1 MINRKFTFY
10 NQKSARTMMKR
21 VFSLITAIVIGTNL
35 LFAQSVDQGRKFLYY
50 DRTKSAKETFEKLI
64 AANPN
69 NIEAV
74 YWLGQTYLEDK
85 DSVAAKNLYQKTLAT
100 NGNAPLLLVGMGQIE
115 LMEGKT
121 DDARQRFETAIN
133 LTKGKDVDVFNA
145 VGHANVAAKSGDARY
160 AIEKLNQ
167 ATQVKRFNDPNTYII
182 MGNAYR
188 KLLEGG
194 NAVQSYQKALA
205 IDPKNAAAKYSI
217 GKIYLTQNNPEFFLP
232 AFEESVTLDPAYA
245 PGYFELFYYWY
256 FRDVNKA
263 AEYLNKYV
271 ANTDQ
276 GPKVEYLQTDFTY
289 AKGDFAG
296 ARTKAQGL
304 IQQYGDKV
312 NPRMYRMLAYTSDTL
327 GDLNAAKDAML
338 TYLKKADKEEIL
350 PADYIELAN
359 INSKLPNGTEEAFAN
374 FDQAIQMDTVQANK
388 VKYTQQAAALA
399 KKLGNRNQEAIFLGK
414 AYQMEKD
421 PSQTDLYNWGM
432 AHYQAKNYKT
442 ADSIFCN
449 IYQTK
454 YPEEIYGYLWC
465 ARTKQA
471 QDTAMTLGLAV
482 DAYKLLAEKAA
493 VLDSGKYKSQA
504 VASYFYLV
512 QYYNDVK
519 KDRETAIEY
528 LDKVLE
534 VDPTNADA
542 TRIKDLLTRA
552 GKQPANK
559 PKSSGGPTT
568 KKS

>member
-1 MINRKFTFY
+1 
-10 NQKSARTMMKR
+10 MMKK
-21 VFSLITAIVIGTNL
+21 VFSLIAMVVISTNL

-50 DRTKSAKETFEKLI
+50 DRTKSAKETFDKMI

-74 YWLGQTYLEDK
+74 YWLGQTYLKDK
-85 DSVAAKNLYQKTLAT
+85 DSAAAKDLYQKTLAT

-133 LTKGKDVDVFNA
+133 LTKGRNIDVFNA
-145 VGHANVAAKSGDARY
+145 IGEANVSAKPGDARY

-167 ATQVKRFNDPNTYII
+167 ATQVKRFNDPNTYLI
-182 MGNAYR
+182 MGDAYR
-188 KLLEGG
+188 KLMEGG
-194 NAVQSYQKALA
+194 NAVQAYQKALA
-205 IDPKNAAAKYSI
+205 IDPKLAAAKFKI
-217 GKIYLTQNNPEFFLP
+217 GKIYETQGNTEFFLP
-232 AFEESVTLDPAYA
+232 AYEEATVMDPAYTPA
-245 PGYFELFYYWY
+245 YYDLFYYWY
-256 FRDVNKA
+256 SRDVNKA
-263 AEYLNKYV
+263 AEYLDKYI

-276 GPKVEYLQTDFTY
+276 GPEVEYLQTYFTY
-289 AKGDFAG
+289 AKADFAG
-296 ARTKAQGL
+296 ARTKAQSL
-304 IQQYGDKV
+304 VQQYGEKV
-312 NPRMYRMLAYTSDTL
+312 NPRMFRLIAYTSDTL
-327 GDLNAAKDAML
+327 GDLNAAKEAMN
-338 TYLKKADKEEIL
+338 TFLKKAPVEDHL

-359 INSKLPNGTEEAFAN
+359 INSKLPEGQEEAFAN
-374 FDQAIQMDTVQANK
+374 FQQAIAMDTAVANK

-399 KKLGNRNQEAIFLGK
+399 KKQGNRNQEAVFLGK
-414 AYQMEKD
+414 AYQLD
-421 PSQTDLYNWGM
+421 PNPSQTDLYNWGM
-432 AHYQAKNYKT
+432 AHYQATNYKT

-449 IYQTK
+449 VYQTK

-471 QDTAMTLGLAV
+471 QDTAMTQGLAV

-512 QYYNDVK
+512 QYYNDIK

-542 TRIKDLLTRA
+542 TRIKDLLSKV
-552 GKQPANK
+552 GKQQATK
-559 PKSSGGPTT
+559 PKNSGGPSA
-568 KKS
+568 KKESSDE

>member
-1 MINRKFTFY
+1 
-10 NQKSARTMMKR
+10 MMKR

-50 DRTKSAKETFEKLI
+50 DRTKSAKETFDKLI

-133 LTKGKDVDVFNA
+133 LTKGRDIDVLNA
-145 VGHANVAAKSGDARY
+145 VAHANVAAKPGDARY

-167 ATQVKRFNDPNTYII
+167 ATQVKKFNDPNTYLI

-205 IDPKNAAAKYSI
+205 IDPKNAAAKYNI

-232 AFEESVTLDPAYA
+232 AFEESVTIDPTYA
-245 PGYFELFYYWY
+245 PGYYELFYYWY

-263 AEYLNKYV
+263 ADYLNKYV

-296 ARTKAQGL
+296 ARTKAQSL
-304 IQQYGDKV
+304 IQQYGEKV

-327 GDLNAAKDAML
+327 GDLNAAKEAML
-338 TYLKKADKEEIL
+338 TYLNKADKEEIL

-359 INSKLPNGTEEAFAN
+359 INSKMPNGTEEAFAN
-374 FDQAIQMDTVQANK
+374 FAQAINMDTVQANK

-432 AHYQAKNYKT
+432 AHYQAANYKT
-442 ADSIFCN
+442 SDSIFCS

-465 ARTKQA
+465 ARSKQA

-542 TRIKDLLTRA
+542 TRIKDLLTKA

-559 PKSSGGPTT
+559 PKSSGSPTT